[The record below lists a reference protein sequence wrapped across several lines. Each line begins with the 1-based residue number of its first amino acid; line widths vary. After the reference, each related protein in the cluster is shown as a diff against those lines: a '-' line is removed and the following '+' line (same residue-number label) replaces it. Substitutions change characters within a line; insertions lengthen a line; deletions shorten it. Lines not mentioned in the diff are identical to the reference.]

1 MFSTEFNGYNK
12 QEVDNQIASLKAQ
25 HEKALMEERL
35 KVLEAEKNMLALKN
49 KYVEMERR
57 EQKLIAIIKGVKKL
71 QIEGNRNIDVL
82 RGEQLRVIYSRM
94 QSFLQDLIDR
104 YPSIALNSSYKK
116 LIADIE
122 SVIDKTNAK
131 KDEIVSTGT
140 ENDPMRILLSK
151 MQEKKVQDSPREVR
165 IERVDRV
172 YDKPSQIKPVTSMT
186 LEENDNYDNLV
197 DKFLNTQPEEQQEKT
212 VKFQSNGFD
221 LKEAINP
228 KDDLEEIMKAFE
240 FYSKDDNKA
249 NPSDYDF

>member
-1 MFSTEFNGYNK
+1 M
-12 QEVDNQIASLKAQ
+12 
-25 HEKALMEERL
+25 
-35 KVLEAEKNMLALKN
+35 
-49 KYVEMERR
+49 
-57 EQKLIAIIKGVKKL
+57 
-71 QIEGNRNIDVL
+71 
-82 RGEQLRVIYSRM
+82 
-94 QSFLQDLIDR
+94 
-104 YPSIALNSSYKK
+104 
-116 LIADIE
+116 
-122 SVIDKTNAK
+122 
-131 KDEIVSTGT
+131 
-140 ENDPMRILLSK
+140 
-151 MQEKKVQDSPREVR
+151 
-165 IERVDRV
+165 DRV

>member
-104 YPSIALNSSYKK
+104 YPSIALNTSYKK

-131 KDEIVSTGT
+131 VLG
-140 ENDPMRILLSK
+140 N
-151 MQEKKVQDSPREVR
+151 
-165 IERVDRV
+165 
-172 YDKPSQIKPVTSMT
+172 
-186 LEENDNYDNLV
+186 
-197 DKFLNTQPEEQQEKT
+197 
-212 VKFQSNGFD
+212 
-221 LKEAINP
+221 
-228 KDDLEEIMKAFE
+228 
-240 FYSKDDNKA
+240 
-249 NPSDYDF
+249 